1 MKSLLKRLGML
12 ILAVLM
18 TVGMGMTALADEPE
32 TTVNIKITGVSNGDS
47 VNAYRLISYD
57 RNSNNYV
64 YENSF
69 KAYLQTQKTDKN
81 QSNEEYLNSLVENGD
96 TTKLSKL
103 MGDYVAECDKQEPD
117 YQLPS
122 PSRWKSAG
130 KDGVVTATDVTP
142 GYYLLLFG
150 TTGTNNKI
158 YNPMTVFVRYDEDKI
173 GVADKEQ
180 DGEGYYTM
188 AAKRQDGPTV
198 AHYVWDNAEDKW
210 KKTAAVGSSDTAQ
223 FLVKIQIPSYTG
235 IQNVELNL
243 IDQMTNLIYIDDSA
257 ALYVFDDSA
266 SDKMTGGEIS
276 DALTVSDDES
286 GKKFT
291 LSYQNICP
299 QNQERTVVLKFNARI
314 TEDALTPGMGKSTAT
329 LKYKTTQDSYTPL
342 TSESRETN
350 VYNYGVEINKFKAD
364 KTTPLSGAKFAF
376 YKNYT
381 SPNFSDPIKFIRAT
395 DADCYRPAT
404 AEEIEDD
411 VYTKYTELD
420 SDVKVKGLAEG
431 TFYLV
436 ETKAPTSYLT
446 PKSGMQIT
454 LIGAD
459 NVESELSGE
468 LAYAADG
475 SKTAISCLNDADKG
489 LLAGQQLSGDKS
501 NILRVKIINTTIPLL
516 PSTGGAGTAFFTA
529 CGVVLMILGVYVF
542 FFRKKEK
549 KQQ

>member
-18 TVGMGMTALADEPE
+18 TVGMGVTAMADEPE
-32 TTVNIKITGVSNGDS
+32 TRVNIKITGVSEGDS

-57 RNSNNYV
+57 RNSNSYV
-64 YENSF
+64 YNESF
-69 KAYLQTQKTDKN
+69 KAYLTSKKN
-81 QSNEEYLNSLVENGD
+81 DESQSNEEYLNSLVDNGD

-173 GVADKEQ
+173 VVADKEQ
-180 DGEGYYTM
+180 DGDGDYTM

-198 AHYVWDNAEDKW
+198 AHYVWDNAENKW

-243 IDQMTNLIYIDDSA
+243 IDEMSNLIYIDNSA
-257 ALYVFDDSA
+257 KLYEFNESA
-266 SDKMTGGEIS
+266 NDKMTGTEIS
-276 DALTVSDDES
+276 NALSVSDDEN

-291 LSYQNICP
+291 LSYQTLCP
-299 QNQERTVVLKFNARI
+299 QNQERTVVLKFDARL
-314 TEDALTPGMGKSTAT
+314 TEDALGPGMGTSTAT
-329 LKYKTTQDSYTPL
+329 LKYKTTQDGYTDL
-342 TSESRETN
+342 TSEPRETK
-350 VYNYGVEINKFKAD
+350 VYNYGVEVNKYKAD
-364 KTTPLSGAKFAF
+364 KTTQLSGAKFAF
-376 YKNYT
+376 YKNYA
-381 SPNFSDPIKFIRAT
+381 SAQFSEQIRFIRAT
-395 DADCYRPAT
+395 DANCYRPAT
-404 AEEIEDD
+404 TEEINNDI
-411 VYTKYTELD
+411 YTKYTELD

-446 PKSGMQIT
+446 PKSGMQIK
-454 LIGAD
+454 LEGAD
-459 NVESELSGE
+459 DVDGELNGK

-475 SKTAISCLNDADKG
+475 SRTNISCMNAADTG
-489 LLAGQQLSGDKS
+489 LLEGQEISGANG
-501 NILRVKIINTTIPLL
+501 NILKVKMINTTIPLL
-516 PSTGGAGTAFFTA
+516 PSTGGAGTVFFTV